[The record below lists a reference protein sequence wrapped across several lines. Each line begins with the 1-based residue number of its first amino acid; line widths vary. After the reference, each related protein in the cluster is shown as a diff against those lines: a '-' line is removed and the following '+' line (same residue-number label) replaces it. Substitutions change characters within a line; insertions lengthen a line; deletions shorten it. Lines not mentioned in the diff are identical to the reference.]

1 MVQKNP
7 TISVIVAV
15 YKAEK
20 YLSRF
25 FDTLLSQTFTD
36 FEVLVIDDGSPD
48 RSGEMCE
55 EYARRDARV
64 KVFHKE
70 NGGVAS
76 ARQYGIEQASGEY
89 TIHADPDDWVEPDM
103 LKILYEKAVADDA
116 DMVICDYYEETVA
129 GTTLRRQA
137 VSSFEPQNL
146 LRELCTGNG
155 RLQSGLCN
163 KLIRRSAYETRNI
176 GFFEGLNLGEDL
188 FFIARLLACDVKVSY
203 CGAALYHYD
212 KKTNENSITKN
223 LALTVE
229 QNDRFIEAT
238 KTFLQ
243 EPEYRKEYI
252 HSIGIALFRIFESDA
267 LTSREFRRRY
277 GMYRKLVWKMKAR
290 SFQVRMLLY
299 FSCLGFYRPVY
310 WLLSLKR
317 KIAGNHYYGR

>member
-1 MVQKNP
+1 MTKNP
-7 TISVIVAV
+7 AISIIVAV
-15 YKAEK
+15 YKAEN
-20 YLSRF
+20 YLSRCV
-25 FDTLLSQTFTD
+25 DNILNQDFTG
-36 FEVLVIDDGSPD
+36 FEVLLVDDGSPD
-48 RSGEMCE
+48 RSGEICE

-76 ARQYGIEQASGEY
+76 ARQYGIDRASGEY
-89 TIHADPDDWVEPDM
+89 MIHADPDDWLEPGM

-116 DMVICDYYEETVA
+116 DMVICDYYEEF
-129 GTTLRRQA
+129 GTQTIFREQKPSSLDARSVIWDFFSGRQQA
-137 VSSFEPQNL
+137 
-146 LRELCTGNG
+146 
-155 RLQSGLCN
+155 GLCN
-163 KLIRRSAYETRNI
+163 KLIRRSAYERWNI
-176 GFFEGLNLGEDL
+176 RFIEGLNTGEDM
-188 FFIARLLACDVKVSY
+188 FFCIRLLKHEIKISY
-203 CGAALYHYD
+203 CHIAFFHND
-212 KKTNENSITKN
+212 RKINKNSITKN

>member
-1 MVQKNP
+1 MTKKNP
-7 TISVIVAV
+7 AISVIVAV

-36 FEVLVIDDGSPD
+36 FEVLAIDDGSPD

-55 EYARRDARV
+55 EYARKDARV

-76 ARQYGIEQASGEY
+76 ARQYGIERASGEY

-103 LKILYEKAVADDA
+103 LKLLYEKAVADDA
-116 DMVICDYYEETVA
+116 DMVICDYYEESA
-129 GTTLRRQA
+129 EGTALRRQEP
-137 VSSFEPQNL
+137 SSLDAREV
-146 LRELCTGNG
+146 LRGLFTRKLHGGLCT
-155 RLQSGLCN
+155 
-163 KLIRRSAYETRNI
+163 KLIRRSAYETQNI
-176 GFFEGLNLGEDL
+176 RFFKGLNFAEDL
-188 FFIARLLACDVKVSY
+188 FFCVQLLKCGIKVSY
-203 CGAALYHYD
+203 CGIALYHYD
-212 KKTNENSITKN
+212 TEINANSLN
-223 LALTVE
+223 LNLVLE
-229 QNDRFIEAT
+229 QGDRYIAAT

-243 EPEYRKEYI
+243 EPEYREEYI
-252 HSIGIALFRIFESDA
+252 NSIGSALFRIFETDA

-277 GMYRKLVWKMKAR
+277 GMYRKLIWKMKAR

-317 KIAGNHYYGR
+317 KIAGNHYYGK

>member
-7 TISVIVAV
+7 AISVIVAV

-36 FEVLVIDDGSPD
+36 FEVLAIDDGSPD

-55 EYARRDARV
+55 EYARRDARI

-76 ARQYGIEQASGEY
+76 ARQYGIERASGEY
-89 TIHADPDDWVEPDM
+89 TIHADPDDRVEPDM
-103 LKILYEKAVADDA
+103 LKLLYEKAVADDA
-116 DMVICDYYEETVA
+116 DMVICDYYEESAEETI
-129 GTTLRRQA
+129 LRRQEP
-137 VSSFEPQNL
+137 SSL
-146 LRELCTGNG
+146 DAREVLWDLFTGKLHG
-155 RLQSGLCN
+155 GLWS
-163 KLIRRSAYETRNI
+163 KLIRRSAYETQNI
-176 GFFEGLNLGEDL
+176 RFFKGLNFAEDL
-188 FFIARLLACDVKVSY
+188 FFCTQLLKCGIKVSY
-203 CGAALYHYD
+203 CGVALYHYD

-223 LALTVE
+223 LAFIIE
-229 QNDRFIEAT
+229 QNDRYLEAAR
-238 KTFLQ
+238 TFLQ

-252 HSIGIALFRIFESDA
+252 NSIGSPLFRIFETDA

-277 GMYRKLVWKMKAR
+277 GKYRKLIWKMKTR
-290 SFQVRMLLY
+290 TVRVRTLLY

-310 WLLSLKR
+310 RLLSLKR
-317 KIAGNHYYGR
+317 KIAGNHYYGK

>member
-7 TISVIVAV
+7 AISVIVAV

-36 FEVLVIDDGSPD
+36 FEVLAIDDGSPD

-55 EYARRDARV
+55 EYARKDARV

-76 ARQYGIEQASGEY
+76 ARQYGIERASGEY

-103 LKILYEKAVADDA
+103 LKLLYEKAVADDA
-116 DMVICDYYEETVA
+116 DMVICDYYEESA
-129 GTTLRRQA
+129 EGTALRRQEP
-137 VSSFEPQNL
+137 SSFDAREV
-146 LRELCTGNG
+146 LRDLFTRKLHG
-155 RLQSGLCN
+155 GLWT
-163 KLIRRSAYETRNI
+163 KLIRRSAYETQNI
-176 GFFEGLNLGEDL
+176 RFFKGLNFAEDL
-188 FFIARLLACDVKVSY
+188 FFCTQLLKCGIKVSY
-203 CGAALYHYD
+203 CGIALYHYD
-212 KKTNENSITKN
+212 TKINANSLN
-223 LALTVE
+223 LNLVLE
-229 QNDRFIEAT
+229 QGDRYIAAT

-243 EPEYRKEYI
+243 EPEYREEYI
-252 HSIGIALFRIFESDA
+252 NSIGSALFLIFETDA

-277 GMYRKLVWKMKAR
+277 GMYRKLIWKMKAR

-317 KIAGNHYYGR
+317 KIAGNHYFGR